1 MVAICVDDEKLIVNQ
16 MAKLCGELPQIHR
29 VESFTRGQDA
39 LDWLEENTAHLALL
53 DINLPDINGIQ
64 LAARIK
70 LLQPQAAIIFV
81 TAHPQYAVDA
91 FALHVSGYLL
101 KPVSKEQLAREVD
114 YALGG
119 PAQPAMGPVTIRTF
133 GNFDLLIDGEPVAFT
148 WAKSKEILAY
158 LVDRQG
164 AAVTRPQLF
173 AAVWGDAM
181 YSRSAQKVLDNAL
194 RGLRQTLAQVGL
206 KDLLNIRSGKV
217 WVRTDL
223 FECDLY
229 QFIQG
234 DARAIN
240 SFMGEYMDGYD
251 WADFT
256 ESTLSEAAR
265 KYQSL
270 V

>member
-1 MVAICVDDEKLIVNQ
+1 MVAICVDDERLIVNQ
-16 MAKLCGELPQIHR
+16 MAKLCGELSQIHR
-29 VESFTRGQDA
+29 VETFTRGQEA
-39 LDWLEENTAHLALL
+39 LEWLEENTAHVALL
-53 DINLPDINGIQ
+53 DIDLPDINGIQ
-64 LAARIK
+64 LAAK
-70 LLQPQAAIIFV
+70 MKMLHPQLAIIFV
-81 TAHPQYAVDA
+81 TAYPQYAVDA

-101 KPVSKEQLAREVD
+101 KPVSQEQLAREVD
-114 YALGG
+114 YALSV
-119 PAQPAMGPVTIRTF
+119 PAKPSLGPVSVRTF
-133 GNFDLLIDGEPVAFT
+133 GNFDLLIDGEPVSFG

-173 AAVWGDAM
+173 AAVWGDMM

-194 RGLRQTLAQVGL
+194 RGLRQTLDQVGL
-206 KDLLNIRSGKV
+206 RDLLNVRSGKV

-223 FECDLY
+223 FDCDLY
-229 QFIQG
+229 QFIRG
-234 DARAIN
+234 DTRAIN
-240 SFMGEYMDGYD
+240 SFMGEYMNGYD

-256 ESTLSEAAR
+256 ESTLSDLAR